1 MIESERLF
9 FIRGHQKNLRCETF
23 ENLKNV
29 KNGGGLNGSNVGTPV
44 ILPSS
49 FTGGARYMMQNYLDA
64 ISLFVYTVEFQKC
77 GLPHAHVCLFMHP
90 DDKVPTVDKID
101 PVICAEIPD
110 EIEDPELYLLVKEH
124 MMHGPCG
131 ADNFNSPCMIDGKCS
146 KKFPKKFLEHTS
158 IDSNGF
164 PMYRRR
170 DSGKEI
176 YKYDVRMDNRNVVPY
191 NKTLLKRY
199 QAHINVEW
207 CNQAGSIKYL
217 FKYIN
222 KGPDRATLLLKQG
235 NNDDPLNED
244 TDEIKEYYDC
254 RYVSACEASWRI
266 FSYDVHY
273 RTPSVIR
280 LPFHLPGQQN
290 VVYGAE
296 EDIDDVFSKPSIAS
310 TMFLKWMEANATYPE
325 AQHLTY
331 VEFPTKFVWK
341 LERKSWERRERGFSI
356 GRIHV
361 VSPALG
367 EAYFLR
373 ILLNKVKG
381 PRSFVEI
388 LTVNKQICKTFREAC
403 YKRGLL
409 EDDTEYI
416 EAIQEASHS
425 GSGYFLRSLFSTM
438 LLNETLSRPEFV
450 WQKTW
455 QFLSDDIL
463 YKQQML
469 LKSPELSLTDN
480 QIKNLTLFEIERI
493 LLRNNSTL
501 KKFPAMPFP
510 DSDFVSNCNNRL
522 ITEELSYDIDNLKTD
537 VVTLISA
544 LTDEQRHV
552 YDNIMTSVTRNKGGV
567 FFVYGYGGTG
577 KTYLW
582 KTLSTVL
589 RSKGEIVLNV
599 ASSGIA
605 SLLLT
610 GGRTAH
616 SRFSI
621 PLNLT
626 EDSMCFIKPNSDAA
640 ELLKKASLII
650 WDEAPMTHKH
660 AFEALNRTMNDILI
674 SGNHSSSNIMFGGKV
689 VVFGGDFRQI
699 LHVVQNGS
707 RHDIVNASLCS
718 SYIWSNVKVLRLTKN
733 MRLSLGIDS
742 TNIKETTAFSNWL
755 LDIGEGKVGEAND
768 GESTIDIPEDL
779 LIGDSSDPIID
790 LINFV
795 YPSILDRFHEP
806 NYFDDRA
813 ILAPTNE
820 VVQSINDRLMSLFPG
835 DEKEYLSSDSICQSD
850 HVNETFD
857 EKLYS
862 PDVLNGLK
870 LSGVP
875 NHQLVLKVGVPIML
889 L

>member
-469 LKSPELSLTDN
+469 LKSPGTIIYFYSFSTYI
-480 QIKNLTLFEIERI
+480 IK
-493 LLRNNSTL
+493 
-501 KKFPAMPFP
+501 KQ
-510 DSDFVSNCNNRL
+510 D
-522 ITEELSYDIDNLKTD
+522 
-537 VVTLISA
+537 
-544 LTDEQRHV
+544 
-552 YDNIMTSVTRNKGGV
+552 
-567 FFVYGYGGTG
+567 
-577 KTYLW
+577 
-582 KTLSTVL
+582 
-589 RSKGEIVLNV
+589 
-599 ASSGIA
+599 
-605 SLLLT
+605 
-610 GGRTAH
+610 
-616 SRFSI
+616 
-621 PLNLT
+621 
-626 EDSMCFIKPNSDAA
+626 
-640 ELLKKASLII
+640 
-650 WDEAPMTHKH
+650 
-660 AFEALNRTMNDILI
+660 
-674 SGNHSSSNIMFGGKV
+674 
-689 VVFGGDFRQI
+689 
-699 LHVVQNGS
+699 LH
-707 RHDIVNASLCS
+707 
-718 SYIWSNVKVLRLTKN
+718 
-733 MRLSLGIDS
+733 
-742 TNIKETTAFSNWL
+742 
-755 LDIGEGKVGEAND
+755 
-768 GESTIDIPEDL
+768 
-779 LIGDSSDPIID
+779 
-790 LINFV
+790 
-795 YPSILDRFHEP
+795 
-806 NYFDDRA
+806 
-813 ILAPTNE
+813 
-820 VVQSINDRLMSLFPG
+820 
-835 DEKEYLSSDSICQSD
+835 
-850 HVNETFD
+850 
-857 EKLYS
+857 
-862 PDVLNGLK
+862 
-870 LSGVP
+870 
-875 NHQLVLKVGVPIML
+875 
-889 L
+889 